1 MKIRTDPART
11 GNLPNT
17 GATTRPRSLFAT
29 GARRFSIFAACVAV
43 TACASATTARPRVR
57 PATGQSV
64 AVGRQTRSRWPDPA
78 NYNAIVVAVKVRN
91 QALHLKVWDQK
102 AYAAQL
108 ALRTLATLVGSMLP
122 EQVRSLRGPH
132 LRRAGRSKPGIPRRE
147 LAPDVHCGRTRP
159 QRLITMLG
167 PADRAHRPQADAGTN
182 QHTPGPDRLGLPDS
196 VN

>member
-1 MKIRTDPART
+1 MKTTIDPART
-11 GNLPNT
+11 GNSPNP
-17 GATTRPRSLFAT
+17 GPTTQPRSPFAT
-29 GARRFSIFAACVAV
+29 AARRFSIFAACVAV

-122 EQVRSLRGPH
+122 KRCARFVAH
-132 LRRAGRSKPGIPRRE
+132 IYDE
-147 LAPDVHCGRTRP
+147 LADLSQAYPGENWHPMFTVVAHDPSASSQCSAPRTAH
-159 QRLITMLG
+159 TG
-167 PADRAHRPQADAGTN
+167 PKP
-182 QHTPGPDRLGLPDS
+182 TPARISTPPVLTG
-196 VN
+196 